1 MSEYEISELIAH
13 EDDDFLIINKP
24 AGVLS
29 QDDQGNDVS
38 IQALAQM
45 HATVQLYLINRLDRP
60 VSGLLIFKKNKEN
73 IQGLSISK
81 RYLAIVPKGESEGQK
96 LEHFLRRDGKQKKA
110 RISDKQ
116 FSGFKK
122 SQLEY
127 KRVLQL
133 DHVDVIDVTLLTG
146 RFHQIR
152 AQLSHVGLPIR
163 GDVKYGARRSN
174 KDRSIDLHAYSISIP
189 DYNIQLLAKSNRQSP
204 LWTRIDEEIIIN
216 KDE

>member
-1 MSEYEISELIAH
+1 MSKYEFPDLIVH
-13 EDDDFLIINKP
+13 EDDNFLIINKP
-24 AGVLS
+24 SGALS
-29 QDDQGNDVS
+29 QDDQGTDLS
-38 IQALAQM
+38 M
-45 HATVQLYLINRLDRP
+45 HAEAQSYATSQLYLINRLDRP

-73 IQGLSISK
+73 IQGLSIAK
-81 RYLAIVPKGESEGQK
+81 KYIGIVPKGENESQL

-110 RISDKQ
+110 RISEKQ

-122 SQLEY
+122 CKLEY
-127 KRVLQL
+127 ARVLQL
-133 DHVDVIDVTLLTG
+133 DHVDVIDISLLTG

-189 DYNIQLLAKSNRQSP
+189 DYNISLLAKANRQSP
-204 LWTRIDEEIIIN
+204 LWKRIDEDIIID

>member
-1 MSEYEISELIAH
+1 MPWLKHQI
-13 EDDDFLIINKP
+13 
-24 AGVLS
+24 
-29 QDDQGNDVS
+29 
-38 IQALAQM
+38 
-45 HATVQLYLINRLDRP
+45 
-60 VSGLLIFKKNKEN
+60 
-73 IQGLSISK
+73 
-81 RYLAIVPKGESEGQK
+81 

-110 RISDKQ
+110 RVSEKQ

-133 DHVDVIDVTLLTG
+133 DHVDVIDITILTG

-152 AQLSHVGLPIR
+152 AQLSHAGLPIR

-174 KDRSIDLHAYSISIP
+174 KDRSIDLHAYSVSIP
-189 DYNIQLLAKSNRQSP
+189 DYNIKLLAQANRQSP
-204 LWTRIDEEIIIN
+204 LWGRINEEIIIS